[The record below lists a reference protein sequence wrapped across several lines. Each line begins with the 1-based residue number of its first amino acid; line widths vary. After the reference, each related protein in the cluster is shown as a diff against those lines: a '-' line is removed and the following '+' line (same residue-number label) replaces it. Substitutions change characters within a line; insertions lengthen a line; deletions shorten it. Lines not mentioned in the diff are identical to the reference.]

1 MIIDGHQHIESGYGN
16 ILARMDALGI
26 DRTVLIG
33 VGVRDL
39 SVITIRDSLIFH
51 HDILLRTI
59 GQWRARRLLGSK
71 LIKSVLMPQPDND
84 RVLAAIKEKPDRFY
98 GFAFIN
104 PQIEGYMNELARCL
118 DAGMQGIK
126 LALPQYPADLSG
138 KRVFALCEVAEARKI
153 PIFFHQ
159 GLTPASSNAFTM
171 VKAFPSVTFILAHA
185 GAHYFHEALQLATA
199 NANVFVDTSSYFVTV
214 PKLRRLCREIGP
226 RRLIFGTD
234 VPVMS
239 RDPSEGLAKIRALKL
254 DAADEKW
261 VLGET
266 LQKIIEQH

>member
-1 MIIDGHQHIESGYGN
+1 MIIDGHQHIEAGHAE

-39 SVITIRDSLIFH
+39 SVITIRDSPVFR
-51 HDILLRTI
+51 HDLLLRTI
-59 GQWRARRLLGSK
+59 GHWSARRLLGSE
-71 LIKSVLMPQPDND
+71 LLKSVLMPQPNND
-84 RVLAAIKEKPDRFY
+84 RVLAAMRAEPDRFY

-104 PQIEGYMNELARCL
+104 PRYEHYMDELTRCL
-118 DAGMQGIK
+118 DAGMHGIK

-138 KRVFALCEVAEARKI
+138 ERIFALCEVAKARNV
-153 PIFFHQ
+153 PVFFHQ
-159 GLTPASSNAFTM
+159 GLTPESSDAAAM
-171 VKAFPSVTFILAHA
+171 VKAFPSVTFIVAHA
-185 GAHYFHEALQLATA
+185 GAHYFREALQLAA
-199 NANVFVDTSSYFVTV
+199 AHDNVFVDTSSYFVTV
-214 PKLRRLCREIGP
+214 SKLRRLCRKIGP

-254 DAADEKW
+254 DPADEKCI
-261 VLGET
+261 LGDT
-266 LQKIIEQH
+266 LRTIIEQH